1 MPCIVTACLEH
12 KSLSGDCANAVP
24 VEASTATPPVAN
36 GHSAEAANDS
46 LKELVALNP
55 RKKEKFRLIEKREL
69 SHNVRLF
76 RFELQSPQHKLGLPC
91 GKHVYI
97 YGK

>member
-1 MPCIVTACLEH
+1 MPADA
-12 KSLSGDCANAVP
+12 KAPVP
-24 VEASTATPPVAN
+24 
-36 GHSAEAANDS
+36 AADGQPEQIK
-46 LKELVALNP
+46 KEEEGPAIALNP
-55 RKKEKFRLIEKREL
+55 RKKQKFRLIEKREL

-76 RFELQSPQHKLGLPC
+76 RFELQSPEHKLGLPC

>member
-1 MPCIVTACLEH
+1 MPA
-12 KSLSGDCANAVP
+12 DAAVP
-24 VEASTATPPVAN
+24 APVAN
-36 GHSAEAANDS
+36 GHTEAA
-46 LKELVALNP
+46 KEEETGPPIALNP
-55 RKKEKFRLIEKREL
+55 RKRQNFRLIEKREL

-76 RFELQSPQHKLGLPC
+76 RFELQSPEHKLGLPC

>member
-1 MPCIVTACLEH
+1 MPA
-12 KSLSGDCANAVP
+12 A
-24 VEASTATPPVAN
+24 ASAAPPVAN
-36 GHSAEAANDS
+36 GHAAEAKNEGTG
-46 LKELVALNP
+46 ELVALNP
-55 RKKEKFRLIEKREL
+55 RKKQSFRLVEKQEL

-76 RFELQSPQHKLGLPC
+76 RFELQSPQHRFGLPC